1 VNLRLPSA
9 QQLQAFG
16 LDAAWSKT
24 LHVSSHDGAAHTWHY
39 LDRPGTASNA
49 PVVVCLHGNPTWS
62 FLWSRVFAELNPAY
76 RVIAPDHLSMG
87 WSDNVGA
94 RRYRDRVADVHDF
107 LDALHVRGPV
117 WLVAQDWGGAIAMGF
132 AVASP
137 ERVQGMVLSNT
148 GIAIPANRRA
158 PLLIRISALVGL
170 HRLITRTTSLFVRGT
185 PFLPGI
191 GLSRD
196 QRKALAAPYIRASQR
211 VGVGGF
217 VADVPFTD
225 SHPSAHD
232 ISVVADRL
240 RHLTIPV
247 RLVWGSRDP
256 VFNDDFAA
264 DLMSHLSDVSLHRV
278 ARAGHL
284 AVLETSI
291 APLIEEAM
299 TQEAQK
305 NAHTSLVKETTTSEI
320 TEMLWARIVSAA
332 NKNAVAISDAAANEV
347 VSHAEFESR
356 VATFAAALTARG
368 VKSGDRLAVLVPPS
382 IDLIA
387 LVYACWRIGA
397 VTVVADRGLGLTGL
411 RHAVRSARVQ
421 HVVGPLQALA
431 ASRVLRWAPGAL
443 FISLSSLRKAPMVT
457 ALSEVSAPEP
467 DIHQSAAVLF
477 TSGAT
482 GPAKGVRYTH
492 AQLCAQRDA
501 LEKTYGITR
510 QDSFVAA
517 FAPFALFGPALGI
530 CTGLADMDVTSPR
543 TLTATAL
550 NDACRR
556 ISASMVFAS
565 PAALANVLNT
575 ANGPCDSLASV
586 RLVLSAGA
594 PVPLDTLQ
602 KMRSLCPVAELH
614 TPYGMTELLPVAD
627 ISLAQ
632 REQVGNGRG
641 VCVGQPVRGCN
652 VMISSPQSLER
663 LPVGQTGELLA
674 RAAWMSSGYDK
685 LWMTERAARPS
696 DGVDSWHRTGDVGH
710 CDAEGNLWIE
720 GRLVHVIH
728 TERGVVTPVPL
739 EVLVEAVPG
748 VERAAAVGIG
758 PVGAQVVVIVVE
770 APAESPGLASV
781 VLTRAVRDAVR
792 PQSVAAVW
800 CTKSLPVDIRHN
812 SKIDRT
818 AVALEMSQRLSG
830 GSS

>member
-1 VNLRLPSA
+1 MNLRLPSA
-9 QQLQAFG
+9 KQLEAFG
-16 LDAAWSKT
+16 LTTSWSHSIT
-24 LHVSSHDGAAHTWHY
+24 VPSHDGTSHTWHY
-39 LDRPGTASNA
+39 LDRPGTDSNA

-94 RRYRDRVADVHDF
+94 RRYRDRVADMHDF
-107 LDALHVRGPV
+107 LDALQVRGPI

-137 ERVQGMVLSNT
+137 ERVRGMVLSNT
-148 GIAIPANRRA
+148 GIAIPAHRRA
-158 PLLIRISALVGL
+158 PLLIRISASMGL
-170 HRLITRTTSLFVRGT
+170 HRLITQTTSLFVRGT

-191 GLSRD
+191 GLSRH
-196 QRKALAAPYIRASQR
+196 QRKALAAPYAQASQR
-211 VGVGGF
+211 VGVGSF

-264 DLMSHLSDVSLHRV
+264 DLMSRLSDVSLHRV

-284 AVLETSI
+284 AVLETSV
-291 APLIEEAM
+291 APMIEAAIEEA
-299 TQEAQK
+299 EQK
-305 NAHTSLVKETTTSEI
+305 KSHSRTDASELAVGA
-320 TEMLWARIVSAA
+320 TEMLWARIMSAP

-356 VATFAAALTARG
+356 VATFATALIKCG

-382 IDLIA
+382 IDLVA

-397 VTVVADRGLGLTGL
+397 VTVIADRGLGLTGL

-431 ASRVLRWAPGAL
+431 ASRALRWAPGAL
-443 FISLSSLRKAPMVT
+443 FISLSSLRKAAKVT

-467 DIHQSAAVLF
+467 NMQQSAAVLF

-501 LEKTYGITR
+501 LERTYGITT

-556 ISASMVFAS
+556 IGATMVFAS
-565 PAALANVLNT
+565 PAALSNVLNT
-575 ANGPCDSLASV
+575 ANASCDSLASV

-594 PVPLDTLQ
+594 PVPLDTLRQ
-602 KMRSLCPVAELH
+602 MRELCPVAALH

-627 ISLAQ
+627 ISLTQ
-632 REQVGNGRG
+632 REQAGNGRG
-641 VCVGQPVRGCN
+641 VCVGQPVRGCD
-652 VMISSPQSLER
+652 VMISSPQTLEQ

-696 DGVDSWHRTGDVGH
+696 DGVDTWHRTGDVGH
-710 CDAEGNLWIE
+710 RDAVGNIWIE

-728 TERGVVTPVPL
+728 TESGAVTPVPL
-739 EVLVEAVPG
+739 EVLVEALPEVG
-748 VERAAAVGIG
+748 RAAAVGIG
-758 PVGAQVVVIVVE
+758 PIGAQVVAIVVE

-818 AVALEMSQRLSG
+818 AVALEMGQRLSG